1 MKEIFKLALALMC
14 FAAVACVGLA
24 FVYASTGER
33 IAANQTARLNAAL
46 KDIFGEDAVFE
57 EIEEIKEIEGIGE
70 MTGAGGAV
78 SFGAAYRAEKG
89 NALAGIALNVSAQG
103 FNDAVTALVGIGI
116 DGRIAGVRILKNT
129 DTPGL
134 GANASSPSYF
144 VDKPANTKT
153 FYGQFAG
160 MAADGSVK
168 VTKDGG
174 QVEAITAATITS
186 RAVSLLV
193 SAAGERGREWF
204 ASREVSK

>member
-14 FAAVACVGLA
+14 FATVACVGLA

-33 IAANQTARLNAAL
+33 IAVNQTAKLNAAL
-46 KDIFGEDAVFE
+46 KDIFGEDAEFE
-57 EIEEIKEIEGIGE
+57 EIEGIKE
-70 MTGAGGAV
+70 MTGAESAV
-78 SFGAAYRAEKG
+78 TFGAAYRAEKG
-89 NALAGIALNVSAQG
+89 NALAGIALDVSAQG
-103 FNDAVTALVGIGI
+103 FNDAITALVGVGI
-116 DGRIAGVRILKNT
+116 DGKIAGVRVLKNT

-134 GANASSPSYF
+134 GANASSPAYF
-144 VDKPANTKT
+144 VDKPENTKT
-153 FYGQFAG
+153 FFGQFAG

-174 QVEAITAATITS
+174 RVEAITAATITS

-193 SAAGERGREWF
+193 SAAGERGREWL